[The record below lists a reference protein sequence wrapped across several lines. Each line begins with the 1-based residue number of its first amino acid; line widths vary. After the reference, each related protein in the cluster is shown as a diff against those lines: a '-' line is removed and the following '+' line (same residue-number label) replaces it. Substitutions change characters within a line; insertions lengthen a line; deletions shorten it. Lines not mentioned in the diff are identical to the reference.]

1 MSNPKTIGEILAGS
15 VVPNSGTGREQITYI
30 DEALLQE
37 DGNNFYSID
46 GIDELASNIQLCGLQ
61 QPIRV
66 RPDPDDIGAY
76 LIVSGH
82 RRLTAIRTIL
92 KKEEPER
99 WAQIPCII
107 EDHPEESDAM
117 RELRLIFANSDTRRM
132 SGADISRQA
141 ERVEQLLYQLKEEG
155 VEFPGRMRDHVAE
168 ACKVSK
174 SKLSRLKVIR
184 EGLEPGIMKKYWETG
199 KQGCLNES
207 AAYEMARL
215 PHELQK
221 EIIDKYLHRK
231 DYYGHGVMYLY
242 GESVKKIGE
251 RITKLDKQTCGLGGP
266 CDNRERKRENIISTL
281 VRSPWNA
288 TYCES
293 TCCGKCP
300 DLERCK
306 DVCSHQIS
314 AQKQLKQQKRDAN
327 AAAKAEAAKKAAPK
341 IERLEELWERF
352 GIARSRAGISPD
364 DYKRA
369 LECNYMGLSDNDFQ
383 AYEGGYKINENT
395 CLPMGY
401 NFTLNDAE
409 RLVAAA
415 DALGVSLDYLFCRSK
430 DPRIFEDAASAMPT
444 DQMMIS
450 GWMPGGTTPGHS
462 CECVVDFCFDD
473 GGSEIRRIVRWNRIM
488 GRWEFT
494 NGAAIE
500 ATPVRWMQLPDVPE
514 EDE

>member
-1 MSNPKTIGEILAGS
+1 MGKTFSIADAFQN
-15 VVPNSGTGREQITYI
+15 VPDPGTDREQITYI
-30 DEALLQE
+30 AADLLIGDEQ
-37 DGNNFYSID
+37 NFYSMSALD
-46 GIDELASNIQLCGLQ
+46 DLAANIQLVGLQ

-66 RPDPDDIGAY
+66 RPDGNGRYI
-76 LIVSGH
+76 IVSGH
-82 RRLTAIRTIL
+82 RRRAAIEQLRG
-92 KKEEPER
+92 EEPER
-99 WAQIPCII
+99 WAEIPCII
-107 EDHPEESDAM
+107 EDNAQESDAM
-117 RELRLIFANSDTRRM
+117 RELRLIFANMDTRKM
-132 SGADISRQA
+132 SGADIDRQA
-141 ERVEQLLYQLKEEG
+141 QRVQELLYQLKEEG

-184 EGLEPGIMKKYWETG
+184 EGLEPGIAKKYWETG

-207 AAYEMARL
+207 AAYELARL
-215 PHELQK
+215 PHGLQK

-251 RITKLDKQTCGLGGP
+251 RITKLEKQTCRLGGP
-266 CDNRERKRENIISTL
+266 CDNMARKRENIISIL
-281 VRSPWNA
+281 VQSSWSA

-300 DLERCK
+300 NLERCK
-306 DVCSHQIS
+306 DVCAHQIS

-352 GIARSRAGISPD
+352 GTARSRAGISPD

-383 AYEGGYKINENT
+383 AYESGYKINENT
-395 CLPMGY
+395 CLPLGY
-401 NFTLNDAE
+401 NFTLTDAE

-444 DQMMIS
+444 GQMVFS
-450 GWMPGGTTPGHS
+450 GWMPGGTNPGHS
-462 CECVVDFCFDD
+462 CECVVDFIFDD
-473 GGSEIRRIVRWNRIM
+473 EKDGLSLRRIVDWNAIM
-488 GRWEFT
+488 GRWEFS
-494 NGAAIE
+494 NGAAID
-500 ATPVRWMQLPDVPE
+500 AAPVRWMELPDIPE
-514 EDE
+514 DVEND